1 MLIEKK
7 MEKNLHFKK
16 RLYFRWTC
24 TFLVLLLNL
33 QVFAQVS
40 KTGDQSQAGQPK
52 TKITGTVIDG
62 AGKPVPGTTVMIKGT
77 SNGTMTNVD
86 GIYSLSVQDL
96 TKTILVFK
104 ILGFEALEVP
114 VLNKTEINVTLK
126 EKIVNIDE
134 VVITALGIS
143 REAKSLG
150 YSRQSV
156 DVTSMTEARD
166 ANLINMLAGKAA
178 GVNVISGGGSTAS
191 TRVQIRG
198 INSLT
203 GNNQP
208 LYVVDGVVIQNDMG
222 KVDGMTM
229 GADGATDIDYGNI
242 ASNINADDVENIEI
256 LKGGNASALYGS
268 DAANGVILITTKKG
282 KKSKDLGISY
292 GLNYMVNQIIEYPDF
307 QNEYGGGNS
316 ARLGETNKYR
326 SMVYQSLAILTPY
339 NASSWGVPMLGFDVV
354 GRNGLVKSYSPNPN
368 NVREYF
374 SPSRQITNNVSISK
388 SNDFGSIRFSYTN
401 TTSNDVVK
409 SANDR
414 NRNSF
419 SISSD
424 YNIDKDINVGAN
436 IRYSIDKLKDRPYS
450 GWSDRNPLMAY
461 IYFPRDLSIKELIPW
476 KDANGNAILLST
488 NTGEFYNPYWALNE
502 CRNEDSKNWLLTDFS
517 VKVNFTKSLKL
528 KLTASADIQNTNGY
542 DFTNKG
548 TNGTPNGMYSIFSR
562 SIKNYQYQGILMY
575 FERFKN
581 FSINAN
587 LGADWR
593 DYNFYINSSSTSN
606 LVLHDIAS
614 LSNSAEAIQSSESM
628 ETMRKESI
636 FGDLT
641 FGYKDMLYLNI
652 TGRNDWNST
661 LPINKCSFFYPSA
674 SLSFL
679 FPEALKIPK
688 DILTFGKIRASWAEV
703 GNGTSFNQ
711 LYNNFMYGG
720 IFNNIPFFDLGNKL
734 KNSELKPETTFSNEI
749 GTDLRFFNNRLSL
762 DLTWYRS
769 RSINEIVNPNISPS
783 TGYTTGTFNA
793 GEIRNNGVEISVN
806 VKPIVKKDFAWDM
819 TFNWAKN
826 NNEVVSISDS
836 LSTYTIYT
844 VGSNLRINAEKG
856 MPFGVLRGSRQM
868 RDADGNLMV
877 NAATG
882 NPFVENNAFLGN
894 VNPDF
899 TGSIR
904 SAFRVKNFDFSFMLD
919 FKAGGKLYSMS
930 ALNGDRQGNWLPTL
944 ENRAEYIFS
953 GTILGESALERLGQ
967 NDVEPSLAYPNP
979 DNRIMGAMF
988 PGMVYSLNQAT
999 GVYTKI
1005 GPNTNLFIQPQ
1016 SYWSQATSYLM
1027 DMFVYDASFIKLRE
1041 MTLGYTL
1048 PASILNK
1055 TRVKSIR
1062 LSLVGRNLATL
1073 FKNTPKGV
1081 DPQSTASTGNA
1092 QGIEAGFTLPTAYYG
1107 FDLKVTF

>member
-7 MEKNLHFKK
+7 MEKKLLFKK

-40 KTGDQSQAGQPK
+40 KTGDQSQVVQQKA
-52 TKITGTVIDG
+52 KITGTVNDG
-62 AGKPVPGTTVMIKGT
+62 DGKPLPGTTVMIKGT

-86 GIYSLSVQDL
+86 GNFSLNVPDVN
-96 TKTILVFK
+96 KTILVFK
-104 ILGFEALEVP
+104 LLGFEPLEVP
-114 VLNKTEINVTLK
+114 LLNKTEINVTLK
-126 EKIVNIDE
+126 EKIVNMDE

-166 ANLINMLAGKAA
+166 ANLVNMLAGKAA
-178 GVNVISGGGSTAS
+178 GVNVISAGGSTAS

-222 KVDGMTM
+222 KVDGMSM

-282 KKSKDLGISY
+282 KNNKELGVTYS
-292 GLNYMVNQIIEYPDF
+292 LNYMANTIIEYPPF
-307 QNEYGGGNS
+307 QNVYGGGNS
-316 ARLGETNKYR
+316 SRLGETNKYR
-326 SMVYQSLAILTPY
+326 SMVYQSMAVLTPY
-339 NASSWGVPMLGFDVV
+339 NGSSWGVPMLGFDVV
-354 GRNGLVKSYSPNPN
+354 GRNGLVKAYSPNPD
-368 NVREYF
+368 NVRDYF
-374 SPSRQITNNVSISK
+374 SSSAQITNNVSISK
-388 SNDFGSIRFSYTN
+388 SNDFGSVRFSYTN

-409 SANDR
+409 GTNERDR
-414 NRNSF
+414 NNF
-419 SISSD
+419 SISTD
-424 YNIDKDINVGAN
+424 YNLVKNINVAAN
-436 IRYSIDKLKDRPYS
+436 IRYSIDKLRDRPYS
-450 GWSDRNPLMAY
+450 GWSDRNPMMAY
-461 IYFPRDLSIKELIPW
+461 INFPRDLSLSELTPW
-476 KDANGNAILLST
+476 KDASGNAISLT
-488 NTGEFYNPYWALNE
+488 TGTGEFYNPYWALNE
-502 CRNEDSKNWLLTDFS
+502 DRNEDTKNWLLSDFTTNI
-517 VKVNFTKSLKL
+517 NFTKTLKL
-528 KLTASADIQNTNGY
+528 KLTASADIQNSNGY

-562 SIKNYQYQGILMY
+562 GIKNYQYQGILMY
-575 FERFKN
+575 FERFKH

-593 DYNFYINSSSTSN
+593 DYNLYINTSSTSN
-606 LVLHDIAS
+606 LILHDIAS
-614 LSNSAEAIQSSESM
+614 LSNSAEAIQSSESL
-628 ETMRKESI
+628 ETMRKESL

-641 FGYKDMLYLNI
+641 FGYRDLLYLDI

-661 LPINKCSFFYPSA
+661 LPINNCSFFYPSA

-679 FPEALKIPK
+679 FPEVFKIPK
-688 DILTFGKIRASWAEV
+688 NILSFGKLRASWAEV

-711 LYNNFMYGG
+711 LYNNFIYSGLFNTIP
-720 IFNNIPFFDLGNKL
+720 IFGLGSTL
-734 KNSELKPETTFSNEI
+734 KNSGLKPETTFSNEI
-749 GTDLRFFNNRLSL
+749 GTDLRFFNNKLSL
-762 DLTWYRS
+762 DLTYYSS

-793 GEIRNNGVEISVN
+793 GEIHNNGIEVSMN
-806 VKPIVKKDFAWDM
+806 VKPIEKKDFSWDM

-826 NNEVVSISDS
+826 NNKVVSISDS
-836 LSTYTIYT
+836 LSSMTIYSVSSALQIT
-844 VGSNLRINAEKG
+844 AEKG
-856 MPFGVLRGSRQM
+856 KPFGILRGSTQK

-882 NPFVENNAFLGN
+882 LPFIQNNADLGN
-894 VNPDF
+894 VNADF
-899 TGSIR
+899 TGSFR
-904 SAFRVKNFDFSFMLD
+904 SSFRVKNFDFSFMLD
-919 FKAGGKLYSMS
+919 YKAGGKLFSLS
-930 ALNGDRQGNWLPTL
+930 SLNGNKQGNWLPTL
-944 ENRAEYIFS
+944 ANRANYTFS
-953 GTILGESALERLGQ
+953 GTVLGESALERLGQ
-967 NDVEPSLAYPNP
+967 NNDEPALAYPNP
-979 DNRIMGAMF
+979 DNRVMGAMF
-988 PGMVYSLNQAT
+988 QGMVYSYNTTT
-999 GVYTKI
+999 GVYTKV

-1016 SYWSQATSYLM
+1016 SYWSQSSSYLM
-1027 DMFVYDASFIKLRE
+1027 DKFIYDASFIKLRE
-1041 MTLGYTL
+1041 VTVGYTL
-1048 PASILNK
+1048 PVSILSK
-1055 TRVKSIR
+1055 TKVKSVR
-1062 LSLVGRNLATL
+1062 FSLVGRNLATL
-1073 FKNTPKGV
+1073 FKNTPQGV